1 MIKTQDAIC
10 YYMQTQSELDLRE
23 SHLDQKGKLHK
34 EFLLGSG
41 GRETS
46 PKTDSQVS

>member
-10 YYMQTQSELDLRE
+10 YYVRTESEPELIGSEGEL
-23 SHLDQKGKLHK
+23 QK

-41 GRETS
+41 GREMS
-46 PKTDSQVS
+46 PKTDRQVS